1 MQHFECKLENTNL
14 HQFNKCV
21 QFAMETIIQTN
32 DPCEFKVLRIDNPK
46 QLQKHQGKFTQYG
59 IYQNENIIGYLESF
73 VEQNFKYVEIYTTPI

>member
-21 QFAMETIIQTN
+21 QFAMETIIQAN

-59 IYQNENIIGYLESF
+59 IYQNEITIGYLETF
-73 VEQNFKYVEIYTTPI
+73 VEHNFKYVEIYTTPI

>member
-1 MQHFECKLENTNL
+1 
-14 HQFNKCV
+14 
-21 QFAMETIIQTN
+21 METIIQAN
-32 DPCEFKVLRIDNPK
+32 EPCEFKVLRIDNPK

>member
-21 QFAMETIIQTN
+21 QFAMETIIQAN